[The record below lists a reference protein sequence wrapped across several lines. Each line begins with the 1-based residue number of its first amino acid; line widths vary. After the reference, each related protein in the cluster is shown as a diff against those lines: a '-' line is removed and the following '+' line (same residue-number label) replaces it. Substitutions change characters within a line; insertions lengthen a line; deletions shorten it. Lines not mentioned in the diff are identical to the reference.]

1 MINPIEALAAYNL
14 LRSKG
19 KSPEEIKHIQEQKL
33 HKLIKHAYEKVPYYH
48 QLFDTNGL
56 KPEDIQ
62 TIDDLRK
69 IPFYTKEIAR
79 SFPLEYITAK
89 GLDISKCRIGYTAGS
104 TSIPMKVYYNWRD
117 ARMIGIALVR
127 NFLAFGVKSY
137 YRAAEFFMNEGYTRK
152 RGMFDRIGIWRSW
165 KFSPWEEP
173 EPLLQKLKIW
183 KPQVIYGYFMTLKL
197 LAETILKKEI
207 KGIAARVVISSA
219 GILDEQTREQ
229 VKNAFNAQVFD
240 YYGSWEGGNI
250 AWECPICEGYHI
262 NTDMVIVELLKDG
275 RPAAPGEE
283 GEVVLTNL
291 YSHAMPFIRY
301 SQRDVATLSPDKP
314 KCGTPFPLIKQISGR
329 FIDFIILPSGKRIS
343 PLPIMSVMVKA
354 PKVNQ
359 FRIIQDEIN
368 HLSVEIVAC
377 KDFNQSHRTE
387 IEQRL
392 KNVIGSDIK
401 IDIESVKQIEF
412 PPSRKRRLI
421 YSKVLEKEENRAAE
435 Q

>member
-1 MINPIEALAAYNL
+1 MINPIEALDAYNL
-14 LRSKG
+14 LKNKG

-33 HKLIKHAYEKVPYYH
+33 RELIKHAYEKVPYYR

-56 KPEDIQ
+56 KPQDVQ

-104 TSIPMKVYYNWRD
+104 TSIPMKVYYDWRD

-127 NFLAFGVKSY
+127 NFLAFGVRPY
-137 YRAAEFFMNEGYTRK
+137 YRAAEFFMNEGYAGK

-165 KFSPWEEP
+165 KLSPWEEP

-197 LAETILKKEI
+197 LAETILKKGI
-207 KGIAARVVISSA
+207 KGITARIVISSA
-219 GILDEQTREQ
+219 GILDEQTRKQ

-262 NTDMVIVELLKDG
+262 NADMVIVELLKDG
-275 RPAAPGEE
+275 RPAALGEE

-301 SQRDVATLSPDKP
+301 RQRDVATLSPDKP
-314 KCGTPFPLIKQISGR
+314 KCSRAFPLIKQISGR
-329 FIDFIILPSGKRIS
+329 FLDFIILPSGKRIS
-343 PLPIMSVMVKA
+343 PLPIMAVMVKV

-359 FRIIQDEIN
+359 FRIIQDEID
-368 HLSVEIVAC
+368 HLLIEIVSG

-387 IEQRL
+387 IEQGL

-421 YSKVLEKEENRAAE
+421 YSKVLEKEDNRTAE